1 MMTNEKRQL
10 IRNSILRMLE
20 AAPVNGLA
28 VSMLSIG
35 LQSRGLRDI
44 EDADIKAELQYLADK
59 GFVARVP
66 QKISPELAPWR
77 ITAEGR
83 DELAS

>member
-1 MMTNEKRQL
+1 MTKEITQL
-10 IRNSILRMLE
+10 VRNSILRMLD

-44 EDADIKAELQYLADK
+44 AEDEIKAELQYLADK
-59 GFVARVP
+59 GCVARVP

>member
-1 MMTNEKRQL
+1 MNAETRQL
-10 IRNSILRMLE
+10 IRNSVLRMLE

-44 EDADIKAELQYLADK
+44 TDDEIKAELQYLADK
-59 GFVARVP
+59 GFVVRTK
-66 QKISPELAPWR
+66 QNISPELSPWR